1 MLRRLVERFQDRTE
15 LPIEI
20 EEIRDALIDLGVQ
33 DKIIFSP
40 EELDTGTLRGA
51 YYQWCEHRAAYGEPV
66 LTTLIVYPKNEDITW
81 QRAICAKELVHVCD
95 KQIVKTQTAEMVEE
109 LAQKVVGPFETR
121 TATPADL
128 MATVD
133 KLAQY
138 QGLNLLFPV
147 AARRLARAKIAAGE
161 RSYAEIAQWACI
173 PENYARL
180 LLEESWDALNELL
193 TAIGN
198 GDHH

>member
-1 MLRRLVERFQDRTE
+1 MLRRLVERFQDRTK

-20 EEIRDALIDLGVQ
+20 EEIRDVLIDLGVQ

-40 EELDTGTLRGA
+40 ELLDTGILRGA
-51 YYQWCEHRAAYGEPV
+51 YYQWCEHAAAYGEPI
-66 LTTLIVYPKNEDITW
+66 LTTLIVFPANEDLAW

-95 KQIVKTQTAEMVEE
+95 KQIVKTQTPEMVEE

-121 TATPADL
+121 SATPADL
-128 MATVD
+128 MAAVD

-138 QGLNLLFPV
+138 QGLNLLFPA
-147 AARRLARAKIAAGE
+147 AARKLARAKIASGE
-161 RSYAEIAQWACI
+161 KTYEEIADWASI
-173 PENYARL
+173 PEQYARL
-180 LLEESWDALNELL
+180 VLEESWDALSELL

-198 GDHH
+198 GEHN